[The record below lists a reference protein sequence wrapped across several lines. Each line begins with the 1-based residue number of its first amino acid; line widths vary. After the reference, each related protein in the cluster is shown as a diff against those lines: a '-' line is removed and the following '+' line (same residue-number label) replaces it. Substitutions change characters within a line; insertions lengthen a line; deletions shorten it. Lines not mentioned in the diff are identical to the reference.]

1 MKGMKGQVVPM
12 EKLKWP
18 LIAQRKFDGVRLL
31 TTVRE
36 GKVTFTTYN
45 GHTIP
50 LPNMAAQ
57 VESLPNVMLDAE
69 IVFRDGSMQ
78 YRSKV
83 SGMMNSARQG
93 GRISERELNLH
104 AFDSMPLAEWDAKK
118 CNRLYPERYE
128 GTVRLVHGA
137 NYDGPSERAMVHLA
151 LNEIVRTP
159 DDVNTRVE
167 QLWADGYEGMM
178 LKEPNHRYTFTK
190 SRLWAKLKQTK
201 TADLMCIGV
210 TEGTGWCEGMIG
222 ALQLTGIVE
231 GKTVHVKTGSGL
243 TATDRCRP
251 PEYYI
256 GKTIEMKYNSL
267 TQDARTLRW
276 SLFSPRYVMVRMDK

>member
-1 MKGMKGQVVPM
+1 MKGMKGQVVPA
-12 EKLKWP
+12 EKLNFP

-50 LPNMAAQ
+50 LPKMAA
-57 VESLPNVMLDAE
+57 ELNHLPNVMLDGE
-69 IVFRDGSMQ
+69 MVFRDGSMK

-83 SGMMNSARQG
+83 SGMLNSARLG

-104 AFDSMPLAEWDAKK
+104 AFDSMPLAEWEAKK

-128 GTVRLVHGA
+128 GTIRLVHNA
-137 NYDGPSERAMVHLA
+137 NFDGPSKRSMVQVA
-151 LNEIVRTP
+151 LCSTVRTSA
-159 DDVNTRVE
+159 DVNTMVE
-167 QLWADGYEGMM
+167 QLWRDGYEGLM
-178 LKEPNHRYTFTK
+178 LKEPGHRYTFTK
-190 SRLWAKLKQTK
+190 SRLWAKVKQTK
-201 TADLMCIGV
+201 TADLLCIGV
-210 TEGTGWCEGMIG
+210 TEGAGWCEGMIG
-222 ALQLTGIVE
+222 ALVLTGIVE

-243 TATDRCRP
+243 TAEDRCRP
-251 PEYYI
+251 PEYYL

-267 TQDARTLRW
+267 TQDARTLMW